1 MDQKLVSEFVPG
13 KMSWATGT
21 RFIQKCKIR
30 SEKIGGSRVDTEPTV
45 WALEAQVWNLLW
57 TREEATTKG
66 MLKKGRIRKC
76 RTTAKDSHRLQF

>member
-13 KMSWATGT
+13 KMSWATAT
-21 RFIQKCKIR
+21 RFIRKCKIR

-57 TREEATTKG
+57 TREEAMTKG
-66 MLKKGRIRKC
+66 MLKKGRIRKHS
-76 RTTAKDSHRLQF
+76 TTTKDSRRL